1 MEHINQVVPNDF
13 NWAVYLK
20 LNKDLPRNYNENDC
34 INHYLKFGKN
44 ENRFYKEVS
53 IPEDFNWKTYLTLN
67 KDLPRNFTKK
77 ETILHY
83 LTFGKKENRDYK
95 FTPDNIKEVNLFY
108 YGVSVN
114 ETNEIELMENVSIN
128 NNINNEN
135 TIFIDSKE
143 NDYDSLSCDFLV
155 NTKMFNNAVDN
166 RFLQYDIDNDILNI
180 LNSFILVVDFQ
191 NGGGGTT
198 FFINTIVSKYK
209 NYQTFVIARNYDD
222 LLHLNINEEYNLLK
236 KYNCE
241 ESIQFLKL
249 YSTKID
255 KIFINHKTGHSD
267 IFLNELFTLNK
278 EVVTITHDYSLI
290 TNCCQPY
297 YHKIKQCIE
306 NNPPKIS
313 CDKYDIIISQNKTN
327 TNVFGNVNYVVKL
340 PDFSYSNEIINNND
354 GNNSKTVIG
363 IIGNINDIKGRRIF
377 KKILKYFKNNRA
389 IEFIV
394 IGYIE
399 IKNFTKYYYYNNIN
413 EFNEILIKTKPKA
426 LLELSLWPETHSYT
440 LTLAML
446 TKLPIFTLKKC
457 FESVVENRL
466 KSYNNSY
473 YFSTISKL
481 KYLINYKTQNFL
493 YTIKPYIYYNKFWN
507 ELFITN
513 KNKIEPTQFIKKN
526 DFSPYLIYFPQFH
539 IIKEN
544 DVNFYENY
552 TDMINLKKYN
562 LSNDSKLDEPLLTY
576 LNIDN
581 MDNYNLENKDIVQKQ
596 INLLNLYN
604 LDGFAMYYYW
614 FSHNNITNKNMI
626 MENVINNFFNGSL
639 DLNNKKIFFIW
650 ANENWTNNDAFG
662 NSDTAFIKNMYNES
676 YFYKNAENL
685 LQYFKHNNYLKK
697 NNKPVFFIYHSH
709 LIDNDLID
717 VFYNVLNELCIKNN
731 FAGVD
736 FVLNSFVNKYVKYP
750 NFYINFNYKNNEYR
764 FYDEKKEQLF
774 LDYKEYMDNYN
785 VPINTIQTIVFD
797 FNNKP
802 RLFEPNRLN
811 KSTVCIKNTE
821 INKIIFAKKIISS
834 YKNKKMI
841 NGRRKNDSIENIL
854 LINSFNEWGE
864 NMSLEPGAKYEY
876 YNLNLLKI
884 CLESK

>member
-1 MEHINQVVPNDF
+1 MKDINKVLPNDF
-13 NWAVYLK
+13 NWEVYLK
-20 LNKDLPRNYNENDC
+20 FNKDLPRSYNESDC
-34 INHYLKFGKN
+34 INHYLKFGKK

-53 IPEDFNWKTYLTLN
+53 LPKDFNWKTYLILN

-77 ETILHY
+77 ECCLHY
-83 LTFGKKENRDYK
+83 LTFGEKDNRAYK
-95 FTPDNIKEVNLFY
+95 FTLDNIKEMNLFY

-114 ETNEIELMENVSIN
+114 ETNEIEQMEKIPIN
-128 NNINNEN
+128 NNINNKK
-135 TIFIDSKE
+135 TIFIDNKD

-155 NTKMFNNAVDN
+155 TTKLFNNIVDN
-166 RFLQYDIDNDILNI
+166 RFLQYNTDDTILNT
-180 LNSFILVVDFQ
+180 LNSFILVIDFQ

-209 NYQTFVIARNYDD
+209 NYQTFVIARNYDG
-222 LLHLNINEEYNLLK
+222 LLHLNINEEYNILK
-236 KYNCE
+236 KYNCD
-241 ESIQFLKL
+241 ESLQFLKS

-255 KIFINHKTGHSD
+255 KVFINHKTGHSD
-267 IFLNELFTLNK
+267 IFLNELFTLDK

-290 TNCCQPY
+290 TDCCQPY
-297 YHKIKQCIE
+297 YHKIKQYIE

-313 CDKYDIIISQNKTN
+313 YDKYDTIISQNKVN
-327 TNVFGNVNYVVKL
+327 THVFGNVSYVVKL
-340 PDFSYSNEIINNND
+340 PDFSHSNEIINNN
-354 GNNSKTVIG
+354 NNSKTVIG

-377 KKILKYFKNNRA
+377 KKILKYFKNNKE

-394 IGYIE
+394 IGHVE
-399 IKNFTKYYYYNNIN
+399 IKNFTNYYCYNNIN
-413 EFNEILIKTKPKA
+413 EFNEILVKTKPKA
-426 LLELSLWPETHSYT
+426 LLELSLWPETYSYT

-446 TKLPIFTLKKC
+446 TKLPIFTLKKY
-457 FESVVENRL
+457 FESVVEDRL
-466 KSYNNSY
+466 KGYNKSY
-473 YFSTISKL
+473 YFSTISEL
-481 KYLINYKTQNFL
+481 KYFINYKTQNFL

-507 ELFITN
+507 ELFITT
-513 KNKIEPTQFIKKN
+513 KNKIEPTQFVIKN

-544 DVNFYENY
+544 DVNFYKNY
-552 TDMINLKKYN
+552 TDMVNLKKYN

-581 MDNYNLENKDIVQKQ
+581 IDNYNLENKDIVQKQ
-596 INLLNLYN
+596 INLLNLYS
-604 LDGFAMYYYW
+604 LHGFAMYYYW

-639 DLNNKKIFFIW
+639 NLNNKKIFFIW

-662 NSDTAFIKNMYNES
+662 NNDNAIIKNMYNES

-685 LQYFKHNNYLKK
+685 LQYFKHSNYLKK

-709 LIDNDLID
+709 LIDNELID
-717 VFYNVLNELCIKNN
+717 LFYNILNDLCIKNN

-750 NFYINFNYKNNEYR
+750 NFYINFNYKKNEAR
-764 FYDEKKEQLF
+764 VYDENKKQLF

-785 VPINTIQTIVFD
+785 VPNNTIQTIVFD

-802 RLFEPNRLN
+802 RLFEPNRLK

-834 YKNKKMI
+834 YKS
-841 NGRRKNDSIENIL
+841 KNDSVENIL

-864 NMSLEPGAKYEY
+864 NMSLEPGDKYEY
-876 YNLNLLKI
+876 YNLNLLKF

>member
-1 MEHINQVVPNDF
+1 MERHINEVLPNDF
-13 NWAVYLK
+13 NWEVYLK
-20 LNKDLPRNYNENDC
+20 LNKDLPRNYNGNEC

-44 ENRFYKEVS
+44 ENRFYKTVS
-53 IPEDFNWKTYLTLN
+53 LPEDFNWKTYLILN
-67 KDLPRNFTKK
+67 KDLSRNLTKK
-77 ETILHY
+77 ETSLHY

-95 FTPDNIKEVNLFY
+95 FTLDNIKEVSLFY

-114 ETNEIELMENVSIN
+114 ETSEIELMEKMPIN
-128 NNINNEN
+128 NNINSEK

-143 NDYDSLSCDFLV
+143 NDFDSLNCDFLV
-155 NTKMFNNAVDN
+155 STKLFNNVVDN
-166 RFLQYDIDNDILNI
+166 RFLHYKADNDILNV
-180 LNSFILVVDFQ
+180 LNSFILVIDFQ

-209 NYQTFVIARNYDD
+209 NYQTFVIARNYDG
-222 LLHLNINEEYNLLK
+222 LLHLNINEEHNILK
-236 KYNCE
+236 KYNCD
-241 ESIQFLKL
+241 ESLQFLKL
-249 YSTKID
+249 YRTKID
-255 KIFINHKTGHSD
+255 KVFINHKTGHSD

-278 EVVTITHDYSLI
+278 EIVTITHDYSLI
-290 TNCCQPY
+290 TECCQPY
-297 YHKIKQCIE
+297 YHKIKQCME

-313 CDKYDIIISQNKTN
+313 YNKYDIIISQNKIN
-327 TNVFGNVNYVVKL
+327 TNVFSDVNYIVKL
-340 PDFSYSNEIINNND
+340 PDFSYSGEIIDND
-354 GNNSKTVIG
+354 NDDDNSKTVIG

-377 KKILKYFKNNRA
+377 KKILKYFKNNEE

-399 IKNFTKYYYYNNIN
+399 IKNFTNYYYYNNIN
-413 EFNEILIKTKPKA
+413 EFNKILVKTKPKA
-426 LLELSLWPETHSYT
+426 LLELSLWPETYSYS

-446 TKLPIFTLKKC
+446 TQLPIFTLKKC

-466 KSYNNSY
+466 KSYNKYY
-473 YFSTISKL
+473 YFSTINEL
-481 KYLINYKTQNFL
+481 NNLINSKTQNFL

-513 KNKIEPTQFIKKN
+513 KNKIEPTQVIKKS
-526 DFSPYLIYFPQFH
+526 DFSSYLIYFPQFH
-539 IIKEN
+539 PIKEN
-544 DVNFYENY
+544 DVNFYKNY
-552 TDMINLKKYN
+552 TDIVNLKKYN
-562 LSNDSKLDEPLLTY
+562 LSSDSKLDEPLLNY
-576 LNIDN
+576 LSIDN
-581 MDNYNLENKDIVQKQ
+581 IESYNLENKDIVQKQ
-596 INLLNLYN
+596 INLLNLYD

-639 DLNNKKIFFIW
+639 NLKNKKIFFIW

-662 NSDTAFIKNMYNES
+662 NNDTINIENMYNES

-685 LQYFKHNNYLKK
+685 LQYFKHSNYLKK

-709 LIDNDLID
+709 LIDNELID
-717 VFYNVLNELCIKNN
+717 IFYNILNELCVKNN
-731 FAGVD
+731 FAGVH
-736 FVLNSFVNKYVKYP
+736 FVLNSFISKYVKYP
-750 NFYINFNYKNNEYR
+750 NFYINFNYKKNDAQ
-764 FYDEKKEQLF
+764 FYDENKEQLF
-774 LDYKEYMDNYN
+774 LDYKKYMDNYN
-785 VPINTIQTIVFD
+785 VPNNTIQTIVFD

-821 INKIIFAKKIISS
+821 INKIIFAKKITNS
-834 YKNKKMI
+834 YRNIK
-841 NGRRKNDSIENIL
+841 RNDNDDDIFNIL

-876 YNLNLLKI
+876 YNLNLLKF